1 MKKLSNI
8 QGILS
13 LSPMLVLVILIVG
26 FSLYY
31 HDAYKVPV
39 VIVFII
45 TAIVS
50 LLTLKNTPLSKRISI
65 FSESAGQSDL
75 MLMVWIFIL
84 AGAFASSAKAMG
96 AVDATVNLTLQIL
109 PANMLLP
116 GMFLAACVIS
126 LSIGTSVGTIA
137 ALMPIAAEIS
147 KTAGIDIAML
157 TAATVGGA
165 FFGDNLSFISDTTI
179 VATKTQGCAMRDKF
193 RTNFMIALPAA
204 IITLIIYIICGTSQT
219 VSSIAYSE
227 ISVIKIIPYL
237 TVLVTA
243 ICGLNV
249 MVALPLGIVLTGIIG
264 ILCNDYDFISW
275 CNTMTQGIFSMSE
288 TILIAILAG
297 GLFGVIRHSGGIS
310 WLIHKIINHT
320 KNRKEAELAIAA
332 LVSMTN
338 ICTANNTVAILSV
351 GTIAREISKKFN
363 IAPRRAASILDTFSC
378 FVQGIIPYGAQ
389 LLIASGLAAI
399 PATSLMP
406 YLYYPYLLGGAA
418 LTAIVLF
425 KHKEFIPSSHTH
437 KANNSVK

>member
-219 VSSIAYSE
+219 VSSI
-227 ISVIKIIPYL
+227 I
-237 TVLVTA
+237 
-243 ICGLNV
+243 
-249 MVALPLGIVLTGIIG
+249 
-264 ILCNDYDFISW
+264 
-275 CNTMTQGIFSMSE
+275 
-288 TILIAILAG
+288 
-297 GLFGVIRHSGGIS
+297 
-310 WLIHKIINHT
+310 
-320 KNRKEAELAIAA
+320 
-332 LVSMTN
+332 
-338 ICTANNTVAILSV
+338 
-351 GTIAREISKKFN
+351 
-363 IAPRRAASILDTFSC
+363 
-378 FVQGIIPYGAQ
+378 
-389 LLIASGLAAI
+389 
-399 PATSLMP
+399 
-406 YLYYPYLLGGAA
+406 
-418 LTAIVLF
+418 
-425 KHKEFIPSSHTH
+425 
-437 KANNSVK
+437 

>member
-1 MKKLSNI
+1 MKKLSNT

-50 LLTLKNTPLSKRISI
+50 LLTLENTPLSKRISI

-219 VSSIAYSE
+219 VSPIAYSE

-320 KNRKEAELAIAA
+320 NNRKEAELAIAA

-406 YLYYPYLLGGAA
+406 YLYLPLPSGRCRTDGHC
-418 LTAIVLF
+418 AIQ
-425 KHKEFIPSSHTH
+425 T
-437 KANNSVK
+437 

>member
-1 MKKLSNI
+1 MKKLSNT

-137 ALMPIAAEIS
+137 ALMPIAAEMS

-219 VSSIAYSE
+219 VSPIAYSE

-320 KNRKEAELAIAA
+320 NNRKEAELAIAA

-399 PATSLMP
+399 LATSLMP
-406 YLYYPYLLGGAA
+406 YLYYPYLLGGATLA
-418 LTAIVLF
+418 AIVLF
-425 KHKEFIPSSHTH
+425 KHKEFIPPSHT
-437 KANNSVK
+437 

>member
-1 MKKLSNI
+1 MKKLSNT

-219 VSSIAYSE
+219 VSPIAYSE

-320 KNRKEAELAIAA
+320 NNRKEAELAIAA

-351 GTIAREISKKFN
+351 GTIAREISKNLILHHAVQLPFSTPSHALCK
-363 IAPRRAASILDTFSC
+363 AS
-378 FVQGIIPYGAQ
+378 
-389 LLIASGLAAI
+389 
-399 PATSLMP
+399 
-406 YLYYPYLLGGAA
+406 YP
-418 LTAIVLF
+418 TVRNC
-425 KHKEFIPSSHTH
+425 S
-437 KANNSVK
+437 

>member
-1 MKKLSNI
+1 MKKLSNT

-116 GMFLAACVIS
+116 GMFLAACIIS

-137 ALMPIAAEIS
+137 ALMPIAAEMS

-219 VSSIAYSE
+219 VSPIAYSE

-320 KNRKEAELAIAA
+320 NNRKEAELAIAA

-406 YLYYPYLLGGAA
+406 YLSYPYLLGGAA

-425 KHKEFIPSSHTH
+425 KHKEFIPSSHT
-437 KANNSVK
+437 